1 MNANSLKKAVSKKP
15 TNVSINA
22 DLLQQA
28 KLLKINLSQVLETR
42 LAEVV
47 REKQREQWLAE
58 NQEALDDYNDYV
70 ERNGVFSDNLR
81 QF

>member
-1 MNANSLKKAVSKKP
+1 MTGNPQKKAAGKKP

-22 DLLQQA
+22 ELLQQA
-28 KLLKINLSQVLETR
+28 KLLKINLSHVLETR

-47 REKQREQWLAE
+47 RDKQREQWLAE

-70 ERNGVFSDNLR
+70 ERNGVFSDDYR